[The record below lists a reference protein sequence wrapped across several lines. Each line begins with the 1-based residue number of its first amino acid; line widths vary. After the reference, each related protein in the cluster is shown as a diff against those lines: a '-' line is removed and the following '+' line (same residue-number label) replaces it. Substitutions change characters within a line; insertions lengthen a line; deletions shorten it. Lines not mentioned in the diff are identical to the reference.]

1 MQSDLSGLLARF
13 KISWREIM
21 SEDEIKAALSIEFD
35 FESNACGT
43 DFHVVKLLWNGEA
56 ISRDEVEI
64 ND

>member
-1 MQSDLSGLLARF
+1 
-13 KISWREIM
+13 M

-35 FESNACGT
+35 FASNDCGT
-43 DFHVVKLLWNGEA
+43 DSHVVKLLWNGEE